1 MPVPARSAFVTP
13 SVLIFLVEDEEL
25 IRQLLEEALTE
36 GGFAVTMA
44 STGKEAM
51 ALLDREGAE
60 FGALITDVNLPGNV
74 TGWDVAKRARELNGG
89 LPVIYITGASAHDWA
104 SKGVPNSQLLT
115 KPFAPAQIVTAV
127 SQLINAAVA
136 SP

>member
-1 MPVPARSAFVTP
+1 MTP
-13 SVLIFLVEDEEL
+13 SVLVFLVEDEEL
-25 IRQLLEEALTE
+25 IRQLLEEALSE

-51 ALLDREGAE
+51 TLLDREGAE

-74 TGWDVAKRARELNGG
+74 TGWDVAKRARELNDR

-115 KPFAPAQIVTAV
+115 KPFAPAQVVTAV
-127 SQLINAAVA
+127 SQLINAAA
-136 SP
+136 TSP

>member
-1 MPVPARSAFVTP
+1 VTP
-13 SVLIFLVEDEEL
+13 SVLVFLVEDEEL
-25 IRQLLEEALTE
+25 IRQLLQEALSD

-51 ALLDREGAE
+51 TLLDQEGAQ
-60 FGALITDVNLPGNV
+60 FGALITDVNLPGND
-74 TGWDVAKRARELNGG
+74 TGWDVAKRARELNDS

-104 SKGVPNSQLLT
+104 SKGVPNSLLLT
-115 KPFAPAQIVTAV
+115 KPFAPAQVVTAV
-127 SQLINAAVA
+127 SQLINAKTT